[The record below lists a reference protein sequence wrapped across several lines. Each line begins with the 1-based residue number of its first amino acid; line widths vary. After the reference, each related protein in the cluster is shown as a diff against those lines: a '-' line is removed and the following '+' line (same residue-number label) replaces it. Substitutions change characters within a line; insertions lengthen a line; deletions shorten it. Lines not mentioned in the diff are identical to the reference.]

1 MVVEYRDPPVSYE
14 KVTNMR
20 KMSQVHYHYQ
30 HELYYLVSGETK
42 YFVGDDIF
50 HLLPGDFIFVP
61 RLIIHKTDSEN
72 CLHNERILMSFEDGI
87 FDESTRFVLN
97 ELSECKLIH
106 IPPGKAYIVE
116 ELLRKLQLEV
126 NREDT
131 YKDPMLKLYTL
142 ELLTLLCRLKYDYA
156 PQVSE
161 SEQLIHTIAE
171 YIRTN
176 YSQDLSLPVLSKR
189 FALSESCLSRKF
201 KAVSGMGLNEY
212 ITSVRIHNAEQLLSK
227 GELSV
232 TAVAEQCGYSD
243 SNYFAS
249 VFKRIKGTT
258 PVKYARSQG
267 KAR

>member
-1 MVVEYRDPPVSYE
+1 M
-14 KVTNMR
+14 
-20 KMSQVHYHYQ
+20 
-30 HELYYLVSGETK
+30 
-42 YFVGDDIF
+42 
-50 HLLPGDFIFVP
+50 
-61 RLIIHKTDSEN
+61 
-72 CLHNERILMSFEDGI
+72 
-87 FDESTRFVLN
+87 
-97 ELSECKLIH
+97 
-106 IPPGKAYIVE
+106 
-116 ELLRKLQLEV
+116 